1 MRDRLF
7 WPAWCGVAALV
18 ASLLLGAYG
27 VAPLL
32 TFTLGGVASGAALR
46 QVVLATRRQGLRGLV
61 GGANGGMIV
70 HLGVILIAVSLGA
83 SNSFIKQ
90 LLTQGDRTRAI
101 AYITNE
107 LSLDIEKE
115 YEKYDIPVPVRSPE
129 YKKIQDLKKDG
140 QIELLRSYGASK
152 YAIQRLDNE
161 EKRIKLILSI
171 QTQRENSLK

>member
-1 MRDRLF
+1 MENT
-7 WPAWCGVAALV
+7 PK
-18 ASLLLGAYG
+18 
-27 VAPLL
+27 
-32 TFTLGGVASGAALR
+32 
-46 QVVLATRRQGLRGLV
+46 ATRDIDAIEMLNVKEQKAWLKD
-61 GGANGGMIV
+61 M
-70 HLGVILIAVSLGA
+70 GA